1 MDGRLTV
8 EIKLRIQFSSAVWML
23 PDKELGY
30 APSLITVSPA
40 ARNDK

>member
-23 PDKELGY
+23 PDKLLGH
-30 APSLITVSPA
+30 ARSLIAVS
-40 ARNDK
+40 RQQEMIK